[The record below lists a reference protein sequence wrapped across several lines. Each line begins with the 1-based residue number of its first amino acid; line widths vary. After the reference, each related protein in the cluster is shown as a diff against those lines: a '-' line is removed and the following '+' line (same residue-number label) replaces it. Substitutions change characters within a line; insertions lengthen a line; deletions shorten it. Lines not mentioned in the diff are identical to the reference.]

1 MTENELSIELKNGNI
16 SGMYFFWGDEDYMKN
31 HRAAEIKKL
40 VVGEDDSFA
49 SFNSFDFTFGD
60 GELDLGAL
68 NDALLAPPMMMQQK
82 LITVSFAA
90 LDSLKEKEKNALLEL
105 LAEHAENDY
114 GDTVLIIK
122 ATSGGFDPGTA
133 KKPAPFL
140 TSAGKIMKCV
150 EFAYQQDSRLIRWMS
165 RHFSEYGLELPANVG
180 QMIISACGKS
190 MYRLIGEIG
199 KIGAY
204 AASRGATAV
213 TPDDVYACVSRTEED
228 DAFRLA
234 NCILEGNTGEAL
246 KCLNTKMRKKEDPIF
261 VLSQINK
268 VFADLS
274 VAAAFIAD
282 GRDKADYAKSLRMNE
297 YRAGLYY
304 RAANMADAKYFARA
318 MERCCEADRQI
329 KSGSVGYTAIE
340 RLICGK

>member
-31 HRAAEIKKL
+31 HRAAEIKRYI
-40 VVGEDDSFA
+40 VGDDDSFA
-49 SFNSFDFTFGD
+49 SFNCFDFTFGD
-60 GELDLGAL
+60 GELDLAAL
-68 NDALLAPPMMMQQK
+68 NDAFLAPPMMMAQK

-90 LDSLKEKEKNALLEL
+90 LDSLKEKEKTALLEL

-122 ATSGGFDPGTA
+122 ATGGGFYPGTPKRPSA
-133 KKPAPFL
+133 FL
-140 TSAGKIMKCV
+140 ASAGKIMKCV
-150 EFAYQQDSRLIRWMS
+150 EFAYQSDSRLIRWIS
-165 RHFSEYGLELPANVG
+165 RHFSEYGLELPGEVG
-180 QMIISACGKS
+180 QTIINACGKS
-190 MYRLIGEIG
+190 MYRLIGEIR

-204 AASRGATAV
+204 AASRGEQVV
-213 TPDDVYACVSRTEED
+213 TIDDVYACVTRTEED

-234 NCILEGNTGEAL
+234 NCILEGNAGEAL

-261 VLSQINK
+261 VLSQITK

-282 GRDKADYAKSLRMNE
+282 GRDKADYAKSLKMNE

-304 RAANMADAKYFARA
+304 RAANMADQKYFARA

-329 KSGSVGYTAIE
+329 KSGAIGYTAIE